1 MIKQA
6 NEENLDQKLRPKKD
20 HMEVIR
26 PSLQPKKKVL
36 KSILVPSVVIL

>member
-20 HMEVIR
+20 HVEVIR
-26 PSLQPKKKVL
+26 KTKPTAKE
-36 KSILVPSVVIL
+36 KST